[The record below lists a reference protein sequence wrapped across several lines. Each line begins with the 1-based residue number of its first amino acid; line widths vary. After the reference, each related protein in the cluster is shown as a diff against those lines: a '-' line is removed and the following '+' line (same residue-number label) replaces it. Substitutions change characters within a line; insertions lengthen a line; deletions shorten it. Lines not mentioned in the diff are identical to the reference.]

1 MRMIQTKLSTP
12 TNSSDRLNQNLE
24 NREVQMV
31 PQEKQ
36 AVVLEEKPS
45 RIISQ
50 YRPPSINLST
60 WSERPKTQISV
71 KEDTDYKMKNGTSK
85 IIVNAEPKKTVEITN
100 NNNNVSIKVNGS
112 DPIVSQGA
120 GNVIIKIGAN
130 RTEQKPRPHSVA
142 IDTSTEVSRVPIV
155 RSVELKKPFR
165 DNRSVTQIC
174 PDETNFYKSNFSITT
189 TTPDLTFKNTLENTR
204 RVSDTLN
211 GLKQSGS
218 DSNFYV
224 GAETRPVFRSITNA
238 PPVVRGFRAN
248 NDNSNSNPSAYRK
261 SWNVNG
267 TLPEESNKIS
277 NNALFGNVV
286 LRNTQSRSHRS
297 SVGAFPPP
305 PQMPKTT
312 KSIERNSADPRD
324 ELLSAI
330 RNFGGKKGLKSIK
343 A

>member
-1 MRMIQTKLSTP
+1 MIQTKLSTP
-12 TNSSDRLNQNLE
+12 TNSNDKLNHSQ
-24 NREVQMV
+24 RSEVQIV
-31 PQEKQ
+31 PHEKQ

-45 RIISQ
+45 RVSQ

-85 IIVNAEPKKTVEITN
+85 VVVNADNKKTVEILNN

-112 DPIVSQGA
+112 EPIVSQGT

-130 RTEQKPRPHSVA
+130 RTELKARPHSVA
-142 IDTSTEVSRVPIV
+142 VDSSTDVSRVPIV

-165 DNRSVTQIC
+165 DSRMNNRSVTQIC
-174 PDETNFYKSNFSITT
+174 PDETSFYKSNIT
-189 TTPDLTFKNTLENTR
+189 DLSYTNSFKNNR
-204 RVSDTLN
+204 QGSDTVN

-224 GAETRPVFRSITNA
+224 GAEARPVFRSITNA
-238 PPVVRGFRAN
+238 APVVRGF
-248 NDNSNSNPSAYRK
+248 SGFRK

-267 TLPEESNKIS
+267 TLPSSKEVDSNK
-277 NNALFGNVV
+277 NNVHFTNVV
-286 LRNTQSRSHRS
+286 LRNNNNYRN

-305 PQMPKTT
+305 PQMPKST
-312 KSIERNSADPRD
+312 KTVERNTIDPRD